1 MARRYRS
8 REVEIFNFSFLDILA
23 CTIGLLIFIM
33 VMVFILQTS
42 SPIVDADAIAAR
54 KMNEAQTIRLA
65 SQRDREII
73 NALEAQLDNLP
84 VTVEP
89 TLGVQRDVAK
99 ASRDQAEK
107 IYAKS
112 LSDLEAANAAVRA
125 ARMKRNQAVDDQNRK
140 IQAMLDSA
148 GARNIQAREAL
159 EAAQAAPVKNRV
171 LFSAQR
177 RPGGDDTDFQ
187 ILHIDC
193 RNSGVT
199 VLRVADDGSVTEVGE
214 TAVDSLDDASSVF
227 STAVRRQQGQP
238 NPLVLFWVRP
248 DGMETFNAASRLLP
262 AGMAQGSEPADRD
275 WHFPGREGQ

>member
-1 MARRYRS
+1 MARQCRS

-42 SPIVDADAIAAR
+42 SPIVDADAITAR
-54 KMNEAQTIRLA
+54 KISDAQTIRLA
-65 SQRDREII
+65 NQRDSEII
-73 NALEAQLDNLP
+73 NALEAQLDTLP
-84 VTVEP
+84 VTVAP
-89 TLGVQRDVAK
+89 ALGVKRDVAR
-99 ASRDQAEK
+99 AARDQAEQ
-107 IYAKS
+107 IYAES
-112 LSDLEAANAAVRA
+112 LSDLEAAKAAVRA
-125 ARMKRNQAVDDQNRK
+125 ARMKRDQAVDDQNRQT
-140 IQAMLDSA
+140 QAMLDSA
-148 GARNIQAREAL
+148 RARNVQAKAAFDEA
-159 EAAQAAPVKNRV
+159 EASPVRNKV
-171 LFSAQR
+171 LFSTHR

-214 TAVDSLDDASSVF
+214 TAVDSLDDASSPF
-227 STAVRRQQGQP
+227 STAVHRQRAQP

-248 DGMETFNAASRLLP
+248 DGMETFNAASRLVP

-275 WHFPGREGQ
+275 WHFPGSEGR